1 MTSEPASRED
11 WAAQLTEKVGEVV
24 DVIRDQTVGRVQK
37 LVSAVIFAVLAF
49 SIVILVTMMLVVG
62 IVRLLNNE
70 VFDQRV
76 WASYFLIGG
85 IFVVVG
91 TLVSTMGHN
100 RS

>member
-1 MTSEPASRED
+1 MSSETPLRDD
-11 WAAQLTEKVGEVV
+11 WAAQLTEKVGQVV

-37 LVSAVIFAVLAF
+37 VVRVVIFGALALSVVVL
-49 SIVILVTMMLVVG
+49 VLMMLTIG
-62 IVRLLNNE
+62 LVRLFNNE

-85 IFVVVG
+85 IFVVLG
-91 TLVSTMGHN
+91 TLISMMRHS